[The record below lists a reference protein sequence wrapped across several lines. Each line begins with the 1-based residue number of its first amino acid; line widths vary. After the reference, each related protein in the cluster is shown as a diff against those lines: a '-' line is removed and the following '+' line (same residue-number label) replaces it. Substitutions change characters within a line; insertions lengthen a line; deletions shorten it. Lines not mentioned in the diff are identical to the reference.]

1 MGECEDDP
9 TQEQNDLTD
18 GHGFRYG
25 GDTPGDV
32 FIRTATGIRRVLP
45 SIFNLKVV
53 SDVMTTCD
61 TVSEKIAPILVRA
74 TTSSC

>member
-9 TQEQNDLTD
+9 TQEQDLLTD
-18 GHGFRYG
+18 GHGFGYG
-25 GDTPGDV
+25 GRTAGDV

-53 SDVMTTCD
+53 SDLTTMCD
-61 TVSEKIAPILVRA
+61 TVTEQVVPIRA
-74 TTSSC
+74 TTSLC